1 MKALNKIKFC
11 VTNGRILNSMA
22 EWRKAPTRILV
33 FFSKSCLGLI
43 KTFKFG
49 HFKYYLNL
57 KP

>member
-1 MKALNKIKFC
+1 MKFC

-22 EWRKAPTRILV
+22 ESRKAPNRISV
-33 FFSKSCLGLI
+33 FFLISCLGLT